1 VDANLRWLYRAIAA
15 AAAFLLL
22 LGLDGAALLD
32 PDEARFART
41 SVEMLRSGDLV
52 VPTFE
57 GQPRLVKPPL
67 LHWIQAFLFRVAG
80 PGEGVARLHAAIAT
94 LGSILLVGWVARR
107 RFGDEGGIWAMAVF
121 ATMPLVFGSGR
132 IGMLDAL
139 LAVHVFAAV
148 ALDLGTPDH
157 PGAQRGIAM
166 GALAGLAF
174 LAKGPVGPL
183 TILVC
188 VLAGRTAAGR
198 DVWPHRRTAA
208 FTVGAFV
215 AVVLPWGLAFAQRI
229 GVGGVAALLNHE
241 VVERSVEGTAHVEPP
256 WYFGPVLL
264 LGALPWAGPLVTGL
278 LRLIARRN
286 DPEAQTA
293 LQAAGALF
301 AGIVMFSLSRGK
313 QPYYILPLFPLAALV
328 ATWEIGQELA
338 YPRRRRWASSLVV
351 IVMVSLAV
359 GLGGAAALKL
369 EQDLRPAA
377 AIGAAAFGLASIA
390 GLWGLL
396 SARPRLVHGSAALAA
411 AVFLVS
417 AILGAGAPMSERR
430 SARALVAAV
439 PALQDPARPLVLAGA
454 RAPSLTWYADRI
466 PELLESAEL
475 IGPRLGRGDA
485 PVIVI
490 AEADLAVVPAK
501 ERARLREL
509 GRAAKF
515 RVFEELAPP
524 PRILESPAK
533 APLESLDRPG
543 EGR

>member
-1 VDANLRWLYRAIAA
+1 VDANLRWLYRAVAA

-22 LGLDGAALLD
+22 LGLDGYALLD

-67 LHWIQAFLFRVAG
+67 VHWIQAFLFRVVG
-80 PGEGVARLHAAIAT
+80 PGEGVARLHAALAT
-94 LGSILLVGWVARR
+94 LGSVLLVGWVARR
-107 RFGDEGGIWAMAVF
+107 RFGDEGGVWAMAVF

-148 ALDLGTPDH
+148 ALDLGTPDR

-188 VLAGRTAAGR
+188 ILAGRTAAAR

-208 FTVGAFV
+208 FTLGAFV
-215 AVVLPWGLAFAQRI
+215 AVVLPWGLAFVQRI
-229 GVGGVAALLNHE
+229 GVGGVTSLLNHE
-241 VVERSVEGTAHVEPP
+241 VVQRSVEGTAHVEPP

-264 LGALPWAGPLVTGL
+264 LGALPWAGPLLSGL
-278 LRLIARRN
+278 VRLVARRN

-293 LQAAGALF
+293 LQSAGALF

-338 YPRRRRWASSLVV
+338 YPRRRRWASSFVV
-351 IVMVSLAV
+351 VVMVSLAV

-377 AIGAAAFGLASIA
+377 TIGAAAFALASAA

-396 SARPRLVHGSAALAA
+396 SARPRLVHASAALAM
-411 AVFLVS
+411 AVFLVT
-417 AILGAGAPMSERR
+417 AILSAGQPLSERR
-430 SARALVAAV
+430 SARALVASI
-439 PALQDPARPLVLAGA
+439 PALVDVSRPVVLAGA

-466 PELLESAEL
+466 PEHLESAEQL
-475 IGPRLGRGDA
+475 EGRLGRGDRA
-485 PVIVI
+485 LFVV
-490 AEADLAVVPAK
+490 AEADLPVVPQPV
-501 ERARLREL
+501 RGRLREL

-515 RVFEELAPP
+515 RVFEEAAGAENPT
-524 PRILESPAK
+524 K
-533 APLESLDRPG
+533 APVESLDRSG

>member
-1 VDANLRWLYRAIAA
+1 MDANLRWLYRAVAA

-22 LGLDGAALLD
+22 LGLDGSALLD

-41 SVEMLRSGDLV
+41 SVEMQRSGDLV

-57 GQPRLVKPPL
+57 GRPRLVKPPL
-67 LHWIQAFLFRVAG
+67 VHWIQAFLFWVAG

-94 LGSILLVGWVARR
+94 LGSVLLVGWVARR

-139 LAVHVFAAV
+139 LSVHVFAAV
-148 ALDLGTPDH
+148 ALDLGTPDR
-157 PGAQRGIAM
+157 PGAQRGIAI

-188 VLAGRTAAGR
+188 MLAGRTLAGR

-208 FTVGAFV
+208 FTLGAFA
-215 AVVLPWGLAFAQRI
+215 AVVLPWGLAFVQRI
-229 GVGGVAALLNHE
+229 GFDGVAALLHDE
-241 VVERSVEGTAHVEPP
+241 VVQRSLEGTAHVEPP

-264 LGALPWAGPLVTGL
+264 LGALPWAGPLLSGL
-278 LRLIARRN
+278 VRLIARRN

-338 YPRRRRWASSLVV
+338 YPRRRRWASSFVV

-359 GLGGAAALKL
+359 GLGGASALKL

-377 AIGAAAFGLASIA
+377 AVGAAAFALASIA

-396 SARPRLVHGSAALAA
+396 AARPRLVHGGAAIAT
-411 AVFLVS
+411 AVFLVAAIVS
-417 AILGAGAPMSERR
+417 AGGPLSERR
-430 SARALVAAV
+430 SARALVASI
-439 PALQDPARPLVLAGA
+439 PALVDPARPVVLAGA

-466 PELLESAEL
+466 PEHLETAERV
-475 IGPRLGRGDA
+475 GERLGRGDRA
-485 PVIVI
+485 LFVI
-490 AEADLAVVPAK
+490 AQADLAIVPAK
-501 ERARLREL
+501 DRERLREL
-509 GRAAKF
+509 GRVAKF
-515 RVFEELAPP
+515 RVFEEAAIP
-524 PRILESPAK
+524 ESPAK
-533 APLESLDRPG
+533 APVESLDRPR